1 MADDHDAFGPNGSR
15 TPLREAEPSRQLH
28 EAPQSPGPAAPPSP
42 VPAVP
47 GDQQLIRHELS
58 SLHYRRLNEPWRKES
73 VLPQLWRVLDS
84 APNSSA
90 PGPSSGASAP
100 GHQSSST
107 GTGIK
112 RRRAEP
118 GITGKLWDV
127 RKGQSAQ
134 LEELLDIVGFVL
146 DSEARLYSSD
156 PPTDFNPSHRAFMF
170 PLVSSRGPLTCP
182 CQARCMPYSVDRIR
196 EAQAKPHIGKLIGVS
211 SDYIHLVLAY
221 DGDKHGKIIEYAHRL
236 VLWSIFGPP
245 PQDRWVCM
253 HFCNNK

>member
-1 MADDHDAFGPNGSR
+1 MAHGYHTTCPCPHKIHTQIIAR
-15 TPLREAEPSRQLH
+15 QPSNNHPCEGKALPIP
-28 EAPQSPGPAAPPSP
+28 ATVGTVKNPQP
-42 VPAVP
+42 
-47 GDQQLIRHELS
+47 
-58 SLHYRRLNEPWRKES
+58 LNEPWRKES